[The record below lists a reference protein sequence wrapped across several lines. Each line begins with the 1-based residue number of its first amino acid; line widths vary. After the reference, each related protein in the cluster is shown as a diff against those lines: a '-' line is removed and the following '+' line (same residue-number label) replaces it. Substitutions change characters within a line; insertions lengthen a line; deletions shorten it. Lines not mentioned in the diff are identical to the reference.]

1 MRIML
6 TGHRGFIGSALLN
19 RLKKNNQ
26 VIGFD
31 IKDGMDQ
38 DLLHCEF
45 KEEFDLIIHLAGKS
59 GVRESL
65 QDPASYWMNN
75 IEASRRVFERYSDT
89 RILYAS
95 SSSAYEPDLNPYAA
109 SKYVLE
115 ELAER
120 YPDTLGMRFH
130 TVYSDNCPRENM
142 FFNKLISGKLDYTTR
157 HYRDFIHLEDVL
169 DAIEILI
176 KNIHVN
182 GVVDIGTGNPVRIQ
196 DLAPD
201 LPVRLNT
208 PGERKWTCAN
218 TEKMK
223 NLGFKPKYSVEK
235 FLTNQ
240 GIDNIINFKNGEKIW
255 KISYKTL
262 SPTHMH

>member
-1 MRIML
+1 MRIL
-6 TGHRGFIGSALLN
+6 ITGHKGFIGSALYK
-19 RLKKNNQ
+19 RLEKNHT
-26 VIGFD
+26 VYGVD
-31 IKDGMDQ
+31 IKQGPQ
-38 DLLHCEF
+38 FDLLHYTDWPEV
-45 KEEFDLIIHLAGKS
+45 DLVVHLAGKS

-65 QDPASYWMNN
+65 KDPAGYWNN
-75 IEASRRVFERYSDT
+75 NVEASRRLFDRYEGT

-109 SKYVLE
+109 SKYILE

-130 TVYSDNCPRENM
+130 TVYSDSCPRENM
-142 FFNKLISGKLDYTTR
+142 FFNKLRNGTLEYTTR
-157 HYRDFIHLEDVL
+157 HYRDFIHLEDML

-176 KNIHVN
+176 KATHVN
-182 GVVDIGTGNPVRIQ
+182 GTIDIGTGHPVRIQ

-208 PGERKWTCAN
+208 PGERMWTCAN

-223 NLGFKPKYSVEK
+223 ALGFEPKYTVEK
-235 FLTNQ
+235 FLTNNNL
-240 GIDNIINFKNGEKIW
+240 DNIIKIHNGEKV
-255 KISYKTL
+255 T
-262 SPTHMH
+262 

>member
-1 MRIML
+1 MKILL
-6 TGHRGFIGSALLN
+6 TGHRGFIGSALLK
-19 RLKKNNQ
+19 RLQKNNQ

-31 IKDGMDQ
+31 LKDGLDQ
-38 DLLHCEF
+38 NLLHCDF
-45 KEEFDLIIHLAGKS
+45 PEEFDLIIHLAGKS

-65 QDPASYWMNN
+65 KDPAGYWNN
-75 IEASRRVFERYSDT
+75 NVEASRRLFERYEGT

-109 SKYVLE
+109 SKFIME

-120 YPDTLGMRFH
+120 YGTNHLGMRFH
-130 TVYSDNCPRENM
+130 TVYSDSCPRENM
-142 FFNKLISGKLDYTTR
+142 FFNKLRNGTLEYVTR

-176 KNIHVN
+176 AKEHVN
-182 GVVDIGTGNPVRIQ
+182 GTIDIGTGHPVRIQ

-208 PGERKWTCAN
+208 PGERSWTCAN

-223 NLGFKPKYSVEK
+223 ALGFKPKYSVEK
-235 FLTNQ
+235 FLTKQ
-240 GIDNIINFKNGEKIW
+240 GNDNIINLFNGE
-255 KISYKTL
+255 TV
-262 SPTHMH
+262 

>member
-1 MRIML
+1 MNILL
-6 TGHRGFIGSALLN
+6 TGSSGFIGSALYA
-19 RLKKNNQ
+19 RLIKDGHIVHKL
-26 VIGFD
+26 D
-31 IKDGMDQ
+31 IKDGPQ
-38 DLLHCEF
+38 
-45 KEEFDLIIHLAGKS
+45 FDLKTCKDWPLNMDLVIHLAGKS

-65 QDPASYWMNN
+65 KDPAGYWNNN
-75 IEASRRVFERYSDT
+75 IEASRRLFERYADT

-130 TVYSDNCPRENM
+130 TVYSDSCPRENM
-142 FFNKLISGKLDYTTR
+142 FFNKLRNGTLEYVTR

-176 KNIHVN
+176 ENNRIQ
-182 GVVDIGTGNPVRIQ
+182 GVVDIGSGHPIKVQ

-208 PGERKWTCAN
+208 PGEREYTCAN
-218 TEKMK
+218 LQKMK
-223 NLGFKPKYSVEK
+223 ALGYKPKYSVEK
-235 FLTNQ
+235 FLTNNNL
-240 GIDNIINFKNGEKIW
+240 DNIIRLHNGEIV
-255 KISYKTL
+255 
-262 SPTHMH
+262 

>member
-1 MRIML
+1 MRILL
-6 TGHRGFIGSALLN
+6 TGSDGFIGSALYA
-19 RLKKNNQ
+19 RLIKKGHT
-26 VIGFD
+26 VFGLDVKRDPSF
-31 IKDGMDQ
+31 
-38 DLLHCEF
+38 DLLT
-45 KEEFDLIIHLAGKS
+45 FDQWPDAIADVKIDLVIHLAGKS

-75 IEASRRVFERYSDT
+75 VEATRRLFERYEGT

-109 SKYVLE
+109 SKFLME

-120 YPDTLGMRFH
+120 YDPTKMLGMRFH
-130 TVYSDNCPRENM
+130 TVYSDSCPRENM
-142 FFNKLISGKLDYTTR
+142 FFNRLRNGTLEYVTR

-176 KNIHVN
+176 KNPHVK
-182 GVVDIGTGNPVRIQ
+182 GVIDIGTGHPVRIQ

-208 PGERKWTCAN
+208 PGEREWTCAN

-223 NLGFKPKYSVEK
+223 ALGFKPKYSVEK
-235 FLTNQ
+235 FLTNNNL
-240 GIDNIINFKNGEKIW
+240 GNIINLFNGE
-255 KISYKTL
+255 TV
-262 SPTHMH
+262 

>member
-1 MRIML
+1 MKILL
-6 TGHRGFIGSALLN
+6 TGHRGFIGSALLE
-19 RLKKNNQ
+19 RLRKHNQ
-26 VIGFD
+26 VIGID
-31 IKDGMDQ
+31 LKDGWDRDGLNNSQ
-38 DLLHCEF
+38 DLQTCEF
-45 KEEFDLIIHLAGKS
+45 NEEFDLIIHLAGKS

-65 QDPASYWMNN
+65 KDPAGYWYNN
-75 IEASRRVFERYSDT
+75 VEASRRLFERYSNT

-120 YPDTLGMRFH
+120 YNAGNMLGMRFH
-130 TVYSDNCPRENM
+130 TVYSDSCPRENM
-142 FFNKLISGKLDYTTR
+142 FFNKLRNGTLEYTTK
-157 HYRDFIHLEDVL
+157 HYRDFIHLHDLL

-176 KNIHVN
+176 RNTHVN
-182 GVVDIGTGNPVRIQ
+182 GIIDIGTGNPVKIQ

-208 PGERKWTCAN
+208 PGEREFTCAN
-218 TEKMK
+218 IEKMK
-223 NLGFKPKYSVEK
+223 ALGFKPKYTVEK

-240 GIDNIINFKNGEKIW
+240 GNDNIINLFNGEKV
-255 KISYKTL
+255 K
-262 SPTHMH
+262 

>member
-1 MRIML
+1 MNILL
-6 TGHRGFIGSALLN
+6 TGSDGFIGSALEK
-19 RLKKNNQ
+19 RLIKQ
-26 VIGFD
+26 GHTVFGID
-31 IKDGMDQ
+31 IKRGPQ
-38 DLLHCEF
+38 FDLLT
-45 KEEFDLIIHLAGKS
+45 FDNWPDTITDVKINLVIHLAGKS

-65 QDPASYWMNN
+65 KDPAGYWNN
-75 IEASRRVFERYSDT
+75 NVEATRRLFDRYEDT

-109 SKYVLE
+109 SKYIME

-130 TVYSDNCPRENM
+130 TVYSDSCPRENM
-142 FFNKLISGKLDYTTR
+142 FFNKLRNGTLGYVTR

-176 KNIHVN
+176 QKEHIN
-182 GVVDIGTGNPVRIQ
+182 GTIDIGTGHPVRIQ

-208 PGERKWTCAN
+208 PGERNWTCAN
-218 TEKMK
+218 MEKMRA
-223 NLGFKPKYSVEK
+223 LGFEPKYTVEK
-235 FLTNQ
+235 FLTNNNL
-240 GIDNIINFKNGEKIW
+240 GNIINLFNGETIE
-255 KISYKTL
+255 
-262 SPTHMH
+262 

>member
-1 MRIML
+1 MKIL
-6 TGHRGFIGSALLN
+6 VTGHKGFIGSALFS
-19 RLKKNNQ
+19 RLVNAGHR
-26 VIGFD
+26 VHGID
-31 IKDGMDQ
+31 IEAGWDRDRYTNKQNLLDCKFPDNI
-38 DLLHCEF
+38 DLV
-45 KEEFDLIIHLAGKS
+45 IHLAGKS

-65 QDPASYWMNN
+65 QDPAGYWNN
-75 IEASRRVFERYSDT
+75 NVEASRRLFDRYEGT

-120 YPDTLGMRFH
+120 YSDTLGMRFH

-142 FFNKLISGKLDYTTR
+142 FFNKLRNGTLEYTTR
-157 HYRDFIHLEDVL
+157 HYRDFIHLEDIL

-176 KNIHVN
+176 AKEHVN
-182 GVVDIGTGNPVRIQ
+182 GTIDIGTGHPVRIQ

-208 PGERKWTCAN
+208 PGERNWTCAN
-218 TEKMK
+218 MEKMRA
-223 NLGFKPKYSVEK
+223 LGFEPKYTVEK

-240 GIDNIINFKNGEKIW
+240 KNNNIINIITGE
-255 KISYKTL
+255 TV
-262 SPTHMH
+262 

>member
-1 MRIML
+1 MKILL
-6 TGHRGFIGSALLN
+6 TGHYGFIGSMLWN
-19 RLKKNNQ
+19 RLIKVGHKLT
-26 VIGFD
+26 GLD
-31 IKDGMDQ
+31 IAANGLDN
-38 DLLHCEF
+38 LLYCDF
-45 KEEFDLIIHLAGKS
+45 PTDNFDLVIHLAGKS

-65 QDPASYWMNN
+65 KDPAGYWNN
-75 IEASRRVFERYSDT
+75 NVEASRRLFERYEGT

-120 YPDTLGMRFH
+120 YPNTLGMRFH

-142 FFNKLISGKLDYTTR
+142 FFNKLRNGTLEYTTR
-157 HYRDFIHLEDVL
+157 HYRDFVHIEDVL

-176 KNIHVN
+176 EKDYIK
-182 GVVDIGTGNPVRIQ
+182 GVIDIGTGHPVRIQ

-208 PGERKWTCAN
+208 PGEREFTCAN
-218 TEKMK
+218 IEKMK
-223 NLGFKPKYSVEK
+223 ALGWKPKYTVEN
-235 FLTNQ
+235 FLTNNNL
-240 GIDNIINFKNGEKIW
+240 GNIIQLHNGE
-255 KISYKTL
+255 TV
-262 SPTHMH
+262 

>member
-1 MRIML
+1 MRILL
-6 TGHRGFIGSALLN
+6 TGHRGFIGSALLK

-26 VIGFD
+26 IIGLD
-31 IKDGMDQ
+31 IKDGLDQ

-45 KEEFDLIIHLAGKS
+45 REDFDLIIHLAGKS

-65 QDPASYWMNN
+65 ADPTAYWMNN
-75 IEASRRVFERYSDT
+75 VEVSRRLFERYEDT

-109 SKYVLE
+109 SKFIME

-120 YPDTLGMRFH
+120 YNAVNMLGMRFH
-130 TVYSDNCPRENM
+130 TVYSDSCPRENM
-142 FFNKLISGKLDYTTR
+142 FFNRLRNGTLEYTTK

-176 KNIHVN
+176 KNTHIN
-182 GVVDIGTGNPVRIQ
+182 GIIDIGTGCPVKIQ
-196 DLAPD
+196 DLAPN

-208 PGERKWTCAN
+208 LGEREWTCAN

-223 NLGFKPKYSVEK
+223 NLGFKPKYTVEK
-235 FLTNQ
+235 FLTNSSN
-240 GIDNIINFKNGEKIW
+240 DNIINLFNGE
-255 KISYKTL
+255 TV
-262 SPTHMH
+262 

>member
-1 MRIML
+1 MNILL
-6 TGHRGFIGSALLN
+6 TGHKGFIGSALLK
-19 RLKKNNQ
+19 RLEKAGHNVEGIDIEDGWDRDRLYSNQNLLDCKLPNN
-26 VIGFD
+26 V
-31 IKDGMDQ
+31 
-38 DLLHCEF
+38 DLV
-45 KEEFDLIIHLAGKS
+45 IHLAGRS

-65 QDPASYWMNN
+65 KDPAAYWNN
-75 IEASRRVFERYSDT
+75 NVEVTRRLFNHYEGT

-109 SKYVLE
+109 SKFLME

-120 YPDTLGMRFH
+120 YDPKIMLGMRFH
-130 TVYSDNCPRENM
+130 TVYSDSCPRENM
-142 FFNKLISGKLDYTTR
+142 FFNRLRNGTLEYTTK

-176 KNIHVN
+176 KATHVR
-182 GVVDIGTGNPVRIQ
+182 GVVDIGTGHPVRIQ

-208 PGERKWTCAN
+208 PGERSWTCAN

-223 NLGFKPKYSVEK
+223 ALGFKPKYSVEK
-235 FLTNQ
+235 FLTKDKA
-240 GIDNIINFKNGEKIW
+240 DNIINLFNGE
-255 KISYKTL
+255 TV
-262 SPTHMH
+262 

>member
-1 MRIML
+1 MNILL

-31 IKDGMDQ
+31 IKDGADQ
-38 DLLHCEF
+38 DLLHCTF

-65 QDPASYWMNN
+65 SDPASYWMNN
-75 IEASRRVFERYSDT
+75 VEASRRLFERYEGT

-109 SKYVLE
+109 SKFVLE

-120 YPDTLGMRFH
+120 YYNTLGMRFH
-130 TVYSDNCPRENM
+130 TVYNDNCPRENM
-142 FFNKLISGKLDYTTR
+142 FFNRLRNGTLEYTTT
-157 HYRDFIHLEDVL
+157 HYRDFIHLL
-169 DAIEILI
+169 DLIDGILI
-176 KNIHVN
+176 LIDNPHVN
-182 GVVDIGTGNPVRIQ
+182 GIIDIGSGNPIKIQ
-196 DLAPD
+196 TLAPE

-208 PGERKWTCAN
+208 QGERNWTCAN
-218 TEKMK
+218 IEKMK
-223 NLGFKPKYSVEK
+223 RLGFKPKYSVEK
-235 FLTNQ
+235 FLTN
-240 GIDNIINFKNGEKIW
+240 GNKGNIINLFDGETI
-255 KISYKTL
+255 T
-262 SPTHMH
+262 